1 MVTNIRP
8 AADSFERIVNN
19 LAGYAEVKPID
30 FETTFLAGSAPLN
43 VWKPMPG
50 CLVLRLMSGELDE
63 HTFEEKTLRTVGI
76 IPGDIAGGEEELA
89 VVEGPVI
96 LGEFKTWRAAV
107 SFALERVCASN
118 WSAGAQAEHDNVA
131 V

>member
-1 MVTNIRP
+1 MVANIRP
-8 AADSFERIVNN
+8 VADSFERIVNN
-19 LAGYAEVKPID
+19 LAGYAEAKPID
-30 FETTFLAGSAPLN
+30 FETTFLAGSAPVNL
-43 VWKPMPG
+43 WKPMPG

-96 LGEFKTWRAAV
+96 LAEFKTWRAAIC
-107 SFALERVCASN
+107 FALERVCAPH
-118 WSAGAQAEHDNVA
+118 WYAGAQEANTTV
-131 V
+131 